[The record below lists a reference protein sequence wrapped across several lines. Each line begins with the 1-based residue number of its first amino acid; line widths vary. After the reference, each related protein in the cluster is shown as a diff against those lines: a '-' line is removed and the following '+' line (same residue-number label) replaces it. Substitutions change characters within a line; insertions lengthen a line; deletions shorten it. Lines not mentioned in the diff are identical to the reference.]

1 MKTTLLIMTL
11 NEIDGMKAI
20 MPRIDRAWVDQILVI
35 DGGSTDGTVEWARE
49 NDYQVH
55 QQKQTGIRM
64 GYKEAWHLIEGD
76 VVMTFSPDGN
86 SIPEKIPEV
95 FAKMREGSDMVV
107 AARYLG
113 DATSDDDDIITGFG
127 NWFYTRTANL
137 LFGANDADVM
147 VIFRAYRKDLI
158 HQLGLLDDDAFNWVE
173 RLFGCPYATLSWE
186 PILSVRAH
194 KYGYTVGEIPA
205 SEPLRISGK
214 RKLKVFRWGAAIY
227 CQFLRE
233 FVTRA
238 SPELL
243 ARKNTG

>member
-55 QQKQTGIRM
+55 QQKQTSIRM

-95 FAKMREGSDMVV
+95 FAKMREGSEMVV

-186 PILSVRAH
+186 PILSVRAPQVWIH
-194 KYGYTVGEIPA
+194 GGRNSGLRAFAHQRQAQAQGLSLGGRDLLPVPA
-205 SEPLRISGK
+205 RVRHPGVAGIAG
-214 RKLKVFRWGAAIY
+214 
-227 CQFLRE
+227 
-233 FVTRA
+233 
-238 SPELL
+238 P
-243 ARKNTG
+243 